1 MSSDTTRHPAE
12 VHQHLGVKARQRR
25 PPGVTRCSIANS
37 DSYLDFSPFRGTP
50 CRPGGTPH
58 KGNSGDGREAFAADP
73 ATSRIR
79 AIRGDSPGSA
89 CIGPGGRCAD
99 AGDFDGGQRSARNHL
114 ANPPLLIPPPRRDQ
128 RPYDIDQMSQ
138 LIRTARPEPPRGAYG

>member
-79 AIRGDSPGSA
+79 AIGGDSPRVSLHPAKRALRGH
-89 CIGPGGRCAD
+89 R
-99 AGDFDGGQRSARNHL
+99 R
-114 ANPPLLIPPPRRDQ
+114 PRRQAAQ
-128 RPYDIDQMSQ
+128 RP
-138 LIRTARPEPPRGAYG
+138 